1 MNYKER
7 YQRLRKFAKSFPF
20 SIDDI
25 RPGGASLAFGNI
37 SNAAEIAPSLVD
49 VSEWE
54 NATIEEAA
62 PDKLPSYRCCVTL
75 KPHEGRIGYRRD
87 NGDFPPIEALL
98 LFDDYKPSY
107 SIDTILADY
116 IMDVFGIEDGKGKTE
131 KAGSVRD
138 NLVRRI
144 KNRFE
149 LYSFIAVCASTIKN
163 AGEELP
169 DNGKDLTREWGR
181 LATNAIKRWG
191 QNFAAS
197 SKRNLDLNI
206 DKAVEEGADETK
218 IREAVSSID
227 PDTIILEP
235 SDKRLSEINA
245 KFIADYGEKA
255 GNTAFVLL
263 LYQAIKTAVSDF
275 ELVLSNVVRF
285 EIKQFSNRKSN
296 RSLNSAYQSLHPT
309 GGAEETGKKPKAEA
323 ESAPKRPPVERG
335 EGDRSPS
342 NSLALKVN
350 YRIMAIFSPAKGEA
364 IERVKIYRLQR
375 GLEQEIAALEE
386 ADRKE
391 EAELKRRGEP
401 ANSIGKNAGAIE
413 EKRGQLNA
421 LNGKYGEANEAGK
434 GKYAPDGFFVDG
446 AKVYYFYDYDNAPD
460 LQIRQIEPSMT
471 ELTLRGKNSE
481 TEIKVKGANAAWI
494 NNTSECQL
502 LVHIFLKR
510 ALMAGSCEYTITRD
524 ELFEE
529 FYPNALR
536 NASETT
542 KGNFWNKTI
551 KTACKNIG
559 LFSMAIT
566 FDPTKGEKRH
576 GKKPKR
582 TGYAGGGWISFLWD
596 NRPVMKVTINRDI
609 FDLVIGENP
618 RSILYTDNSI
628 YPTSE
633 SDPQLTPT
641 ENLADRYIKQ
651 LDQISGQIGQ
661 IHTISAEAMK
671 NNVPGLADTAKHEG
685 KNPKRQ
691 TQGFN
696 AVADKLANLAAYAVM
711 KFDEIE
717 REFQVQTRVKGD
729 GDKPKDD

>member
-7 YQRLRKFAKSFPF
+7 YKRLRKFAKSFPF

-25 RPGGASLAFGNI
+25 RPGKASLAFGNI

-54 NATIEEAA
+54 NATIEEAT

-75 KPHEGRIGYRRD
+75 KPHEGHIGYRRD

-144 KNRFE
+144 KNNFE

-181 LATNAIKRWG
+181 LATKAIKRWG

-197 SKRNLDLNI
+197 YKRNLDLII
-206 DKAVEEGADETK
+206 DKAVEEGADEAK
-218 IREAVSSID
+218 IREAASSID

-235 SDKRLSEINA
+235 SDKHLSEINA

-263 LYQAIKTAVSDF
+263 LCQAIKTAVSDF
-275 ELVLSNVVRF
+275 ELVLSDVVRF
-285 EIKQFSNRKSN
+285 EIKQFSNWKSS
-296 RSLNSAYQSLHPT
+296 RSLNNAYQSLRPT
-309 GGAEETGKKPKAEA
+309 SGAGETGKKPEAEA

-342 NSLALKVN
+342 NSIASIFN
-350 YRIMAIFSPAKGEA
+350 FRIMPICSPARGED
-364 IERVKIYRLQR
+364 IKRVEAYRLQR
-375 GLEQEIAALEE
+375 ELEQEIDTLEE

-391 EAELKRRGEP
+391 EADLKRRGE
-401 ANSIGKNAGAIE
+401 AASSIGKNAEAIE
-413 EKRGQLNA
+413 EKRKQLNA
-421 LNGKYGEANEAGK
+421 LNGIYGGADEMGG
-434 GKYAPDGFFVDG
+434 GKYAPDGFIVDG
-446 AKVYYFYDYDNAPD
+446 ARVYRFYNPAI
-460 LQIRQIEPSMT
+460 QVRQIEPSMT
-471 ELTLRGKNSE
+471 EITIRAKSSE
-481 TEIKVKGANAAWI
+481 TEVKIKGANAAWI
-494 NNTSECQL
+494 NNTPECQQ
-502 LVHIFLKR
+502 LVNIFLSR
-510 ALMAGSCEYTITRD
+510 ALMAGNWEFTITRD
-524 ELFEE
+524 ELYEVCFGA
-529 FYPNALR
+529 NALR

-542 KGNFWNKTI
+542 KSNFWNKNV
-551 KTACKNIG
+551 KTACRNIG
-559 LFSMAIT
+559 LFSIAVA

-596 NRPVMKVTINRDI
+596 NRPVMKVTMNRDI
-609 FDLVIGENP
+609 FNIVIGENP
-618 RSILYTDNSI
+618 RSILYTENSI

-633 SDPQLTPT
+633 NDPQLNSTIWT
-641 ENLADRYIKQ
+641 TDRYLKQ
-651 LDQISGQIGQ
+651 QDQRSSHIGQ
-661 IHTISAEAMK
+661 PHSISAEAVK
-671 NNVPGLADTAKHEG
+671 NNVPSLADGTKHEALH
-685 KNPKRQ
+685 PERQ
-691 TQGFN
+691 DQKIQE
-696 AVADKLANLAAYAVM
+696 AVETLKAMAAYKSIDYNA
-711 KFDEIE
+711 KAGEINWQLNVKE
-717 REFQVQTRVKGD
+717 AGNKPKGD
-729 GDKPKDD
+729 